1 MEAGS
6 AAGKTVVARGQV
18 LVLRLDICRYHKG
31 CRHTT
36 FVFWKHIP
44 PPSSYFYPVSSL
56 YSSFS
61 LEDSTDR
68 ASEMGDTSDEMK
80 ASDDHID
87 EPNAALQPGVG
98 EDSVD
103 IPQLGLFCNI
113 LP

>member
-1 MEAGS
+1 
-6 AAGKTVVARGQV
+6 
-18 LVLRLDICRYHKG
+18 
-31 CRHTT
+31 
-36 FVFWKHIP
+36 
-44 PPSSYFYPVSSL
+44 
-56 YSSFS
+56 
-61 LEDSTDR
+61 
-68 ASEMGDTSDEMK
+68 MGDTSDEMK